1 MIYKTHF
8 SINGSNTFSFF
19 FTPDHRICQIIH
31 RKGNTVSWRS
41 KVKSPV
47 WYMIHLMLIG
57 FNHNMRCCVIKL
69 KPTARMASLLP
80 PNDFDGTRLW
90 KVQNVLHNCSSVRLW
105 FNQIIRRAGDRHTNS
120 PPKSSAAVR
129 QLAMLSHK
137 HVGLM
142 FFTYSPPPPSVYSE
156 IFLLCSSPSARIP
169 PTSIRV
175 PFARDLLFVPS
186 VSCFS
191 FCLFPAELFLF
202 VFFLC
207 RHLSWE
213 CSRSTTR
220 TSSHLW

>member
-1 MIYKTHF
+1 
-8 SINGSNTFSFF
+8 
-19 FTPDHRICQIIH
+19 
-31 RKGNTVSWRS
+31 
-41 KVKSPV
+41 
-47 WYMIHLMLIG
+47 MIHLMLIG
-57 FNHNMRCCVIKL
+57 FSHNMRCCVIKL
-69 KPTARMASLLP
+69 KSTAWMASLLP

-142 FFTYSPPPPSVYSE
+142 FFTYSPPQRLFRDLPPLFFPFRPHSADLHPSV
-156 IFLLCSSPSARIP
+156 FCSGS
-169 PTSIRV
+169 
-175 PFARDLLFVPS
+175 FV
-186 VSCFS
+186 CS
-191 FCLFPAELFLF
+191 FCLLLLFLPF
-202 VFFLC
+202 PCWTLSFFFLLC